1 MAPERSWI
9 AGYYTNI
16 SGVYRRGLIES
27 HLDRKVD
34 PCDDFAAHV
43 CGRWAPRK
51 EFSELSRSALMDM
64 VMAWLSQL
72 PDTLQ
77 KSADQLPVGR
87 KAAAMFNSCMT
98 QTDSQVGVLKN
109 FMREHGLVWPED
121 PTDKLGPAEVL
132 FDLAFNW
139 NVNLWFSLKLLPSTA
154 DDHEKRRIFLA
165 PNDLMLQWRNIFRQI
180 PEVYFKTAYSNLF
193 RLFNN
198 DINIFPSTGRI
209 QKDYDMLKNVF
220 DVLLRP
226 QSRKNRV
233 PAVMPLRDLGSHTE
247 ATNAQYITDAMN
259 AKLRIEPPL
268 TMDDLVLVSDMALLK
283 AVFDIFGSAE
293 DDAVRRHLAL
303 LFLQAYAAVADPAA
317 ALLVLLDNKQR
328 AQQQRPFFC
337 ASQVEASYRL
347 LVSAMATVAYFSQ
360 DERRRVDSHLAAIL
374 EGAVEVTQ
382 GALWLDNETRQV
394 AVEKLRDVRTVLW
407 PADKFLTAQ
416 KLEAAY
422 ANFTETASSFAEF
435 WIKTRRSLRGLVG
448 SDVGLQELRIRDS
461 TAHPYVLYIH
471 VLNELSL
478 SVGALAPPL
487 YYKDGTKAMLYGGL
501 GYCYAK
507 QLLGALDSEGVKVD
521 PRGNIVSSWLS
532 EMVKPVFEKRV
543 LGCLHSSDTNVFPEV
558 PAIEVA
564 FAAFKRDQHKNDT
577 QLSEELTEEKVFFIT
592 ACLQSCAR
600 SPVHNLY
607 GGDCNKA
614 MANFVPFAETFRC
627 PAGSNMNPKKKC
639 TFFS

>member
-1 MAPERSWI
+1 
-9 AGYYTNI
+9 
-16 SGVYRRGLIES
+16 
-27 HLDRKVD
+27 
-34 PCDDFAAHV
+34 
-43 CGRWAPRK
+43 
-51 EFSELSRSALMDM
+51 
-64 VMAWLSQL
+64 
-72 PDTLQ
+72 
-77 KSADQLPVGR
+77 
-87 KAAAMFNSCMT
+87 MFNSCMT

-283 AVFDIFGSAE
+283 AVFEIFGSAE

-317 ALLVLLDNKQR
+317 ALLVLLGNKQR

-337 ASQVEASYRL
+337 ASQ
-347 LVSAMATVAYFSQ
+347 
-360 DERRRVDSHLAAIL
+360 
-374 EGAVEVTQ
+374 GAVEVTQ

-416 KLEAAY
+416 ELEAAY

-507 QLLGALDSEGVKVD
+507 QLLGALDSEGVKS
-521 PRGNIVSSWLS
+521 PENWTA
-532 EMVKPVFEKRV
+532 V
-543 LGCLHSSDTNVFPEV
+543 LKNVFAVGRELTFR
-558 PAIEVA
+558 AIKDRTELLVGYFRQEDRA
-564 FAAFKRDQHKNDT
+564 NLRKSATEEQYTERDQ
-577 QLSEELTEEKVFFIT
+577 L
-592 ACLQSCAR
+592 LQEISDIARDGGYMLRTVPRKAQFHAR
-600 SPVHNLY
+600 SEKEAAHWQ
-607 GGDCNKA
+607 
-614 MANFVPFAETFRC
+614 E
-627 PAGSNMNPKKKC
+627 
-639 TFFS
+639 